1 MTVLCLPQREKKKTR
16 TLLTLNIDPDVIKQ
30 VKEFMRS
37 IDEDNLSA
45 FNERLY
51 LCIMR
56 DSCKGCSSYEN
67 LPDDVK
73 VKITGKVGVGHQI
86 GLKQKKEKS
95 VRK

>member
-1 MTVLCLPQREKKKTR
+1 MTVLCLPPRGKKTR

-30 VKEFMRS
+30 VKEYLHS
-37 IDEDNLSA
+37 IAEDNLSA
-45 FNERLY
+45 FTEKLY

-56 DSCKGCSSYEN
+56 DGCEGCPSYEN
-67 LPDDVK
+67 LPEEVK

-86 GLKQKKEKS
+86 VLKPKKERT